1 MLSQFKNN
9 EFLNKSFYGLIFKV
23 LSIIL
28 NYSFIYTVTKL
39 YGVESWGIMALC
51 LAVINI
57 FSVFGKL
64 GVDVAILKF
73 ASIHNEKSTI
83 LLGLY
88 KKGAVFIAFFSLVI
102 SITIFFYSKEIST
115 HFFNKPALYPYMK
128 IASLGIFPYAMLL
141 LNSQMYRAI
150 GKTNYFFIFS
160 EIFKF
165 LIPITLIL
173 ISYFIFESNQKLLP
187 IYCFIAALYITMF
200 ISGISWMKAFFL
212 KPFIDISYKQIL
224 STAFPLFLG
233 ASSLLIM
240 TWVDTLMLGVYRSE
254 TEIGTYNI
262 IAKIS
267 QVPTIV
273 LVAVN
278 GILAPKIANLYNK
291 GKINDLQS
299 VITNASK
306 LILIG
311 SAPIFALLLVFHKFL
326 FSFFDSSLIES
337 NSVLFY
343 LLVGQLFNVFAGS
356 VAIILQMIGKQKI
369 FSRIMLIALVINIL
383 LNFLLIKPFGINGAA
398 IATSLSLIIWNVSCV
413 VYLKLKLNLKSFYH
427 PSNRKLS

>member
-1 MLSQFKNN
+1 MLSKFKNN
-9 EFLNKSFYGLIFKV
+9 EIFNKSFYGLIFKV

-28 NYSFIYTVTKL
+28 NYSFIYTVTKI
-39 YGVESWGIMALC
+39 YGVESWGVMALC

-73 ASIHNEKSTI
+73 ASIHNDNRIKI
-83 LLGLY
+83 LGLY
-88 KKGAVFIAFFSLVI
+88 KKGAVFITFFSLVI
-102 SITIFFYSKEIST
+102 SLLIFFYSKEIST
-115 HFFNKPALYPYMK
+115 HFFNKPTLHPYIK

-173 ISYFIFESNQKLLP
+173 ISYFIFELNQGLLP

-200 ISGISWMKAFFL
+200 ISGLSWMKAFFL
-212 KPFIDISYKQIL
+212 KPIIDISYKQIL

-254 TEIGTYNI
+254 SEIGTYNI

-291 GKINDLQS
+291 GRINDLQS